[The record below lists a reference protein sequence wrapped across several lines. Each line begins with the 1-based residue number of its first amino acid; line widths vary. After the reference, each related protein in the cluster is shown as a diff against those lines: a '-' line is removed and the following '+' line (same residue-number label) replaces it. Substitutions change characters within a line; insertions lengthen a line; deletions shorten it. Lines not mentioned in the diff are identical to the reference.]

1 VVFFLYFSSLPN
13 EKMAVW
19 VGCLLAGALSVS
31 TFGRLLLISVLGSVC
46 FWHHDPFDLGFL
58 CFVSGFQPSVFH
70 LFDGW
75 EI

>member
-1 VVFFLYFSSLPN
+1 
-13 EKMAVW
+13 
-19 VGCLLAGALSVS
+19 
-31 TFGRLLLISVLGSVC
+31 LISVLGSVC